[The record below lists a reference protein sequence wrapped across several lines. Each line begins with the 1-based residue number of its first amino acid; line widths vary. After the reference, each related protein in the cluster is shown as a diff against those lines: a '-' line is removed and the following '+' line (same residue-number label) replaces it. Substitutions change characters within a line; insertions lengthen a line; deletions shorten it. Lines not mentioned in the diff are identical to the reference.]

1 MMTGAGG
8 ERRGGRTMDARA
20 KILSASVLCLL
31 AAVLAPAVI
40 VFACVDVAALTATPQ
55 SVQPG
60 GTVTVNGGDYV
71 PGFPVQI
78 HLDSPTGPVLATLA
92 SPSGT
97 SAMHSAFK
105 IDVTLPSNLS
115 SGQHVLVATQNSHN
129 MTAGMPARAV
139 IYVGSG
145 VPVVSQSTRSAAPVI
160 ESGLSVGALALIAV
174 AAAAAG
180 LLILGII
187 VVLTSGRPSRTGAA
201 GA

>member
-1 MMTGAGG
+1 MG
-8 ERRGGRTMDARA
+8 ARA

-31 AAVLAPAVI
+31 MAALVPAVI

-60 GTVTVNGGDYV
+60 GTVTVSGGDYV

-105 IDVTLPSNLS
+105 IDVALPSNLS
-115 SGQHVLVATQNSHN
+115 SGEHVLVATQNSHN

-145 VPVVSQSTRSAAPVI
+145 VPAAPQSTRSAAPVI
-160 ESGLSVGALALIAV
+160 EGGLSVGALTLIAV
-174 AAAAAG
+174 GTAAAG

-187 VVLTSGRPSRTGAA
+187 VVLTSGRLSRTGAA

>member
-1 MMTGAGG
+1 MTGAGG
-8 ERRGGRTMDARA
+8 ERRGGRAMGARTR
-20 KILSASVLCLL
+20 ILSASVLCLL
-31 AAVLAPAVI
+31 VAAIVPAVI

-139 IYVGSG
+139 IYVGG
-145 VPVVSQSTRSAAPVI
+145 GAPAAPQSTRSAAPIV
-160 ESGLSVGALALIAV
+160 ETGLSVGTLALIAV
-174 AAAAAG
+174 GAAAAG
-180 LLILGII
+180 LLVMGII